1 MCLYVHKHSEV
12 ILQAFFRHY
21 DIMIVEFFTFYYV
34 QLDELD
40 AVTSQNIITLW
51 PHSSSG
57 AQPSMKLREARSTQI
72 ISFTI
77 LLFSWSVYCDSTHV
91 VSFTLTLKIYT
102 QQK

>member
-40 AVTSQNIITLW
+40 AITSQNTITLW
-51 PHSSSG
+51 PHPCSG

-72 ISFTI
+72 SFTI
-77 LLFSWSVYCDSTHV
+77 LLFSWSVYCDSMRM

>member
-40 AVTSQNIITLW
+40 AVTSPNTITLW
-51 PHSSSG
+51 PHPRSG
-57 AQPSMKLREARSTQI
+57 AQPSMNVREARSTQI
-72 ISFTI
+72 ISCTI
-77 LLFSWSVYCDSTHV
+77 LFIQLECILRPEARGEFYINT
-91 VSFTLTLKIYT
+91 
-102 QQK
+102 